1 MRLDYFNFP
10 GFENIYLEDSY
21 VLEIKTNSTSVE
33 ILLEAVLTEQH
44 SLYTNPNSNEQYCYK
59 KIVIHFPDAESVIW
73 IDRKMISY
81 TDANGEIDFGNIDE
95 FYLENDFYR
104 LSGDWGELKI
114 KSGKPIIEYIENR
127 Q

>member
-1 MRLDYFNFP
+1 MRLDYFNFE

-44 SLYTNPNSNEQYCYK
+44 SLYTNPRENEHYCCK
-59 KIVIHFPDAESVIW
+59 KIVIHFPDVEGVIW
-73 IDRKMISY
+73 IDRKMIPN

-104 LSGDWGELKI
+104 LSGEWGELKI
-114 KSGKPIIEYIENR
+114 KSAKPTIEYIEN
-127 Q
+127 

>member
-44 SLYTNPNSNEQYCYK
+44 SLYTNPKNDEQYCYK
-59 KIVIHFPDAESVIW
+59 KSCNSFP
-73 IDRKMISY
+73 
-81 TDANGEIDFGNIDE
+81 
-95 FYLENDFYR
+95 
-104 LSGDWGELKI
+104 
-114 KSGKPIIEYIENR
+114 
-127 Q
+127 